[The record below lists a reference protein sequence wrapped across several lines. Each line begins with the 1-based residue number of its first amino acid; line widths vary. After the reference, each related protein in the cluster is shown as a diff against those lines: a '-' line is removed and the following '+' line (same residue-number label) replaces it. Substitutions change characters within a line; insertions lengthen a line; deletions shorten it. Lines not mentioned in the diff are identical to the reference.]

1 MLFEL
6 WWSKNA
12 RKWIHTFL
20 MMLAIVLACLPWTWR
35 NYSTFNAV
43 FFIRSNLGLE
53 LRMGNHDGAYPAMEV
68 MDAHQEHIH
77 PRTHF
82 SEARKLKEI
91 GEIAYMNEALED
103 ALTWIKSNPGEFT
116 RLTGLRILHIWFGPL
131 HNPQKAIMTS
141 ALTLLAFLGLTFS
154 WKKLSIPQ
162 RASILIPLVT
172 FPMIYYL
179 VAYMPRYRVPIDWI
193 LFLLSGSAIWYW
205 IKPEELANLH
215 PGTS

>member
-1 MLFEL
+1 
-6 WWSKNA
+6 
-12 RKWIHTFL
+12 
-20 MMLAIVLACLPWTWR
+20 
-35 NYSTFNAV
+35 
-43 FFIRSNLGLE
+43 
-53 LRMGNHDGAYPAMEV
+53 
-68 MDAHQEHIH
+68 
-77 PRTHF
+77 
-82 SEARKLKEI
+82 
-91 GEIAYMNEALED
+91 MNEALED